1 MQCRC
6 NSSITVLKILY
17 SSKCMMYAETTTVSL
32 ILFPIKMKNNNTV
45 PINERKKLKMIKRK
59 TFSSAHALFFFK
71 KLPFPNL
78 KKSKMRSVDF
88 FLGLLIKML
97 VRK

>member
-1 MQCRC
+1 
-6 NSSITVLKILY
+6 
-17 SSKCMMYAETTTVSL
+17 
-32 ILFPIKMKNNNTV
+32 MKNNNTV
-45 PINERKKLKMIKRK
+45 PINERKKLKMIKPK

-97 VRK
+97 VENENQESNYIFFKIIN